1 MKLTNEQIELIEKNT
16 AFSIEDTGDG
26 YEVSWYTDA
35 GEDFSFYVSDEDPVG
50 AMIDY
55 AENFDPEEHAASWLG
70 GPGAPGLRALLDDA
84 DKISDNLFELKDFLL
99 NNIH

>member
-1 MKLTNEQIELIEKNT
+1 MKLTKKQIELIEENT
-16 AFSIEDTGDG
+16 VFSIEETSDG

-35 GEDFSFYVSDEDPVG
+35 GEDFSFYVDENNPVG
-50 AMIDY
+50 DMIDY
-55 AENFDPEEHAASWLG
+55 AENFDPEEHASSWFG

-84 DKISDNLFELKDFLL
+84 DKIADNLLDLKEFLL

>member
-1 MKLTNEQIELIEKNT
+1 MKLTKKQIKLIEDNT
-16 AFSIEDTGDG
+16 VFSIEETSDG

-35 GEDFSFYVSDEDPVG
+35 GEDFSFYVSNEDPVG
-50 AMIDY
+50 DY
-55 AENFDPEEHAASWLG
+55 AENFDPEEHATSWIG

-84 DKISDNLFELKDFLL
+84 DKISDNLFDLKDFLL